1 MICLIK
7 GEPQV
12 LEHLLSWGFIHTL
25 CDMLK
30 RAVDGGRLGAPAIC
44 IIRLLHQF
52 TSKIDTVENLS
63 SANVDIIALLTRML
77 GDTGNSMRKPV
88 LHKESSFIVEVLKK
102 IFTSISCR
110 SLGFFVQS
118 AMRCKLPHFLLEHVV
133 GASKEDLAEIRNGNA
148 LRIHAVDVIKAIMA
162 ADDGNAVALQAL
174 LDLHSAWTEFRDQS
188 HDLFITV
195 RFSSMDL
202 CITSSYMF

>member
-12 LEHLLSWGFIHTL
+12 LEHLLSWGFVHAL
-25 CDMLK
+25 CDLLK
-30 RAVDGGRLGAPAIC
+30 RAVDGARLGAPATC

-52 TSKIDTVENLS
+52 TSKADTVENLA
-63 SANVDIIALLTRML
+63 SANVDVIALLTRML
-77 GDTGNSMRKPV
+77 GDTGTTSKPV
-88 LHKESSFIVEVLKK
+88 LHKESAFIVEVLKK
-102 IFTSISCR
+102 IFTCISCR
-110 SLGFFVQS
+110 SLGYFVQA

-133 GASKEDLAEIRNGNA
+133 GASKEDLALVRNGNA

-162 ADDGNAVALQAL
+162 ADEGNAVALQAL

-195 RFSSMDL
+195 RW
-202 CITSSYMF
+202 